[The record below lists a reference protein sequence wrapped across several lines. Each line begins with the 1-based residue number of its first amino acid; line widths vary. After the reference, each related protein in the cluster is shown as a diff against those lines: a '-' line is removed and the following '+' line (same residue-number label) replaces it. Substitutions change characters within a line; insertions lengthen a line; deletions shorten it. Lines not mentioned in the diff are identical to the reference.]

1 MTMTLTQALA
11 RHDITV
17 ADELLAAIEV
27 PILTGVQRQ
36 GDILIAPRPPLGT
49 AERTSMTSV
58 PRSGVAVVRG
68 EATGNTHL
76 LDAVRGE
83 VLWGANPHAGPSDLT
98 YGILHVPEGAVAH
111 LLHTDE
117 HGCNGI
123 GPGTYRLVGKREMA
137 EEIRRVAD

>member
-1 MTMTLTQALA
+1 MSIASIV
-11 RHDITV
+11 RSVI
-17 ADELLAAIEV
+17 DEAEAA
-27 PILTGVQRQ
+27 GR
-36 GDILIAPRPPLGT
+36 
-49 AERTSMTSV
+49 SMTALDVEQLVYADHPNEVESE
-58 PRSGVAVVRG
+58 AVSLMRG

-83 VLWGANPHAGPSDLT
+83 VLWGANPHAGPTDLT
-98 YGILHVPEGAVAH
+98 YGILHVPDGAVAH